1 MNFQNY
7 MQLELKPELNE
18 NIIRFKKCCK
28 IRWGI

>member
-18 NIIRFKKCCK
+18 HYTILKCCK